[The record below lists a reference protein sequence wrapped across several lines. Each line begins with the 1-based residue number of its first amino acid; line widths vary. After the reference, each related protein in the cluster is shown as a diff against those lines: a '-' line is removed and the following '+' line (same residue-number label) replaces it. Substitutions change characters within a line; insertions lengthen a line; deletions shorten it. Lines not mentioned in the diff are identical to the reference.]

1 MMFEAYVTNLGMYPE
16 YGVEVGEY
24 LKFPTTAEE
33 VRALFSRIGIDGI
46 RYQEYF
52 ITNYESDVL
61 GLYDHLGEYESLD
74 ELNYLAHLLEEMTP
88 DELEKLEAVMDAGEY
103 TSSVKNLINL
113 TQNLDCFEFYTGVK
127 DEEDLGR
134 MYLLEV
140 DALQIPEY
148 LVDYIDYEAYGRDI
162 RINEGGHFAPGG
174 YVFAKKLILVIM
186 LCVFQM
192 GVSLLLFPIWNRL
205 FTEREV
211 MHSAERFLSE
221 AAAPV
226 SEPETE
232 STDPTEPQKPYA
244 ELWEEMC
251 AYNDNLYAQKQA
263 DLNSTDDFK
272 ESGFR
277 LRDYGRK
284 DEVFAVLTIPKIN
297 LDMPVYLGAT
307 DLNLASGAAHLSQTS
322 LPIGGENTNCVIAG
336 HRGWNGALYFR
347 YVPDLVRG
355 DTVTLQNIWETLT
368 YQVVE
373 TKIIAPNDVDAIR
386 IQEGRELLT
395 LLTCH
400 PYASGGKQRYLV
412 ICERVYQEDNYG
424 ETHGG

>member
-1 MMFEAYVTNLGMYPE
+1 M
-16 YGVEVGEY
+16 
-24 LKFPTTAEE
+24 
-33 VRALFSRIGIDGI
+33 
-46 RYQEYF
+46 
-52 ITNYESDVL
+52 
-61 GLYDHLGEYESLD
+61 
-74 ELNYLAHLLEEMTP
+74 
-88 DELEKLEAVMDAGEY
+88 
-103 TSSVKNLINL
+103 VKK
-113 TQNLDCFEFYTGVK
+113 V
-127 DEEDLGR
+127 
-134 MYLLEV
+134 
-140 DALQIPEY
+140 
-148 LVDYIDYEAYGRDI
+148 
-162 RINEGGHFAPGG
+162 
-174 YVFAKKLILVIM
+174 ILVVM
-186 LCVFQM
+186 LCVFQI
-192 GVSLLLFPIWNRL
+192 GLSLLLFPVWNRL
-205 FTEREV
+205 FTEKEV
-211 MHSAERFLSE
+211 TRSAEQFLSE
-221 AAAPV
+221 AAAPI

-232 STDPTEPQKPYA
+232 STNPTEPQRPYA
-244 ELWEEMC
+244 ELWEEMR

-272 ESGFR
+272 ESSFQ

-347 YVPDLVRG
+347 YVPDLVKG
-355 DTVTLQNIWETLT
+355 DIVTIRNIWETLT

-412 ICERVYQEDNYG
+412 ICERVYQEKVSGARKDRPELNRMLDALREG
-424 ETHGG
+424 DVVVITELSRLGRTVKGLIELVEKIHQAGADIKSLKENIDTTSPMGKMVFTVMAAVAEMERDLLRERTAEGLKAARARGRHGGRPAIDQEKLNLAMRMYDSKNCTVAEITKATGVSKATLYQYLSKRKK